1 MHICPKIY
9 IFSVHRLTLASKIS
23 ALLSILL
30 YLYRYGLCQMF
41 RDFVSNTSFPSNQ
54 SLSQTKKLSFILRN
68 FNTWSKTCFEA
79 NGYTAITIEKN

>member
-1 MHICPKIY
+1 
-9 IFSVHRLTLASKIS
+9 
-23 ALLSILL
+23 
-30 YLYRYGLCQMF
+30 MF